1 MKAIGFY
8 KFRKFEKNETDLI
21 NKKFFA
27 IILLAIGKITD
38 IPFNLSSQD
47 WVQVYTLAKEQALLG
62 ICFAGV
68 QKLYEQ
74 NPEALSN
81 LPKSIKMQWF
91 ALATNIQ
98 NRNKIIN
105 SQCATLQKDLLTQGL
120 NSCILKGQGVAYYYG
135 KGLDLLRQ
143 PGDIDIWVDG
153 TWQQVM
159 TLVAKRTPNK
169 EFDLKHAH
177 YNVFKDTPVEFH
189 WVPSTTSNFSL
200 DRKLKRF
207 YRQQSVVQFDHK
219 VTLDENDKITAAD
232 PFFDSIHLLLH
243 ILGHYLYEGVGLRQV
258 MDYYYIVRHADVQQ
272 RKEEIIAYYK
282 DFGLYG
288 FSKSVMWVLNEVFHL
303 EDEYLLTEPDEERGR
318 CLLDEIM
325 KEGNMGHASV
335 GISLHNETTLH
346 RWYRRWKRKLRLI
359 RYNALGVVCNPIYKA
374 RLLWWKQRVIK
385 SYNL

>member
-1 MKAIGFY
+1 MNVTDSINKIFYRLIRISIG
-8 KFRKFEKNETDLI
+8 KETD
-21 NKKFFA
+21 F
-27 IILLAIGKITD
+27 
-38 IPFNLSSQD
+38 PFVLSSQE
-47 WVQVYTLAKEQALLG
+47 WKSIYSIAKDQTLLG
-62 ICFAGV
+62 ICFAGIEW
-68 QKLYEQ
+68 LY
-74 NPEALSN
+74 NNKPEVLVN
-81 LPKSIKMQWF
+81 LPKELKMQWY
-91 ALATNIQ
+91 AIATNIRHR
-98 NRNKIIN
+98 NRIVNG
-105 SQCATLQKDLLTQGL
+105 QCVVLQKELYTEGL
-120 NSCILKGQGVAYYYG
+120 RGCILKGQGVASYYG
-135 KGLDLLRQ
+135 KNIGQLRQ

-159 TLVAKRTPNK
+159 ELVARRTPNK

-177 YNVFKDTPVEFH
+177 YNVFKETPVEVH
-189 WVPSTTSNFSL
+189 WVPSTTSNFIL
-200 DRKLKRF
+200 DRKLKHF
-207 YRQQSVVQFDHK
+207 YRQQSVVQFNHK

-346 RWYRRWKRKLRLI
+346 RWYRRWRRKLRLI

>member
-1 MKAIGFY
+1 MNRTDSINDIFY
-8 KFRKFEKNETDLI
+8 RLIRISIVKDTD
-21 NKKFFA
+21 F
-27 IILLAIGKITD
+27 
-38 IPFNLSSQD
+38 PFVLSSQE
-47 WVQVYTLAKEQALLG
+47 WKSIYVIAKNQTLLG
-62 ICFAGV
+62 ICFASIER
-68 QKLYEQ
+68 LYKNQ
-74 NPEALSN
+74 PDVLVN
-81 LPKSIKMQWF
+81 LPKELKMQWYAF
-91 ALATNIQ
+91 ATNIQ

-105 SQCATLQKDLLTQGL
+105 NQCATLQKDLLTQGL

-143 PGDIDIWVDG
+143 SGDIDIWVNG
-153 TWQQVM
+153 SWKQVM
-159 TLVAKRTPNK
+159 ALISKRTPNR

-177 YNVFKDTPVEFH
+177 YNVFKDTPVEVH
-189 WVPSTTSNFSL
+189 WVPSTTSNFFL

-272 RKEEIIAYYK
+272 RKEEIVAYYK
-282 DFGLYG
+282 DFGLYD
-288 FSKSVMWVLNEVFHL
+288 FSKSVMWVLKEVFGL
-303 EDEYLLTEPDEERGR
+303 EDNYMLTEPNEKSGKE
-318 CLLDEIM
+318 LLKEIM

-335 GISLHNETTLH
+335 RLSENNETTMH

-359 RYNALGVVCNPIYKA
+359 RFNTIGVVCNPFYKVK
-374 RLLWWKQRVIK
+374 LLWWKQKVIK
-385 SYNL
+385 LYNL

>member
-1 MKAIGFY
+1 M
-8 KFRKFEKNETDLI
+8 NVTDSI
-21 NKKFFA
+21 NKIFYRL
-27 IILLAIGKITD
+27 IRISIGIDTD
-38 IPFNLSSQD
+38 FPFVLSSQE
-47 WVQVYTLAKEQALLG
+47 WNSIYSIAKDQTLLG
-62 ICFAGV
+62 VCFAGIEW
-68 QKLYEQ
+68 LY
-74 NPEALSN
+74 NNKPEVLVN
-81 LPKSIKMQWF
+81 LPKELKMQWY
-91 ALATNIQ
+91 AIATNIRHR
-98 NRNKIIN
+98 NRIVNG
-105 SQCATLQKDLLTQGL
+105 QCVALQRELYTEGL
-120 NSCILKGQGVAYYYG
+120 RSCILKGQGVACYYS
-135 KGLDLLRQ
+135 KNICQLRQ

-177 YNVFKDTPVEFH
+177 YNVFKDTPVEVH
-189 WVPSTTSNFSL
+189 WVPSTTSNFIL
-200 DRKLKRF
+200 DRKLKHF
-207 YRQQSVVQFDHK
+207 YRQQSVVQFNHK

-346 RWYRRWKRKLRLI
+346 RWCRRWKRKLRLI

-385 SYNL
+385 LYNL

>member
-1 MKAIGFY
+1 MRWYA
-8 KFRKFEKNETDLI
+8 
-21 NKKFFA
+21 
-27 IILLAIGKITD
+27 
-38 IPFNLSSQD
+38 S
-47 WVQVYTLAKEQALLG
+47 V
-62 ICFAGV
+62 
-68 QKLYEQ
+68 
-74 NPEALSN
+74 SN
-81 LPKSIKMQWF
+81 IRHR
-91 ALATNIQ
+91 
-98 NRNKIIN
+98 NRIVNG
-105 SQCATLQKDLLTQGL
+105 QCVTLQKDLNTEGL
-120 NSCILKGQGVAYYYG
+120 RSCILKGQGVACYYS
-135 KGLDLLRQ
+135 KNICQLRQ

-177 YNVFKDTPVEFH
+177 YNVFKDTPVEVH
-189 WVPSTTSNFSL
+189 WVPSTTSNYIL

-258 MDYYYIVRHADVQQ
+258 MDYYYTVRHADVQQ

-288 FSKSVMWVLNEVFHL
+288 FSKSVMWVLKEVFHL

-325 KEGNMGHASV
+325 KEGNMGHVSV
-335 GISLHNETTLH
+335 GINLRNETTLH
-346 RWYRRWKRKLRLI
+346 RWCRRWKRKFRLI
-359 RYNALGVVCNPIYKA
+359 RYNAFGVACNPIYKA
-374 RLLWWKQRVIK
+374 GLLCWKQRVIK
-385 SYNL
+385 LYNL

>member
-81 LPKSIKMQWF
+81 LPKSIKVQWF

-143 PGDIDIWVDG
+143 PGDIDIWVNG
-153 TWQQVM
+153 SWKQVM
-159 TLVAKRTPNK
+159 ALISKRTPNR

-177 YNVFKDTPVEFH
+177 YNVFKDTPVEVH
-189 WVPSTTSNFSL
+189 WVPSTTSNFFL

-207 YRQQSVVQFDHK
+207 YRQQANMQFNHK
-219 VTLDENDKITAAD
+219 VTLYGKEKITAAD

-243 ILGHYLYEGVGLRQV
+243 ILGHYLYEGVGFRQV
-258 MDYYYIVRHADVQQ
+258 MDYYFIIKQEDVQK
-272 RKEEIIAYYK
+272 RKKDIIAYYK
-282 DFGLYG
+282 TLGLYD
-288 FSKSVMWVLNEVFHL
+288 FSKSVMWVLKEVFAL
-303 EDEYLLTEPDEERGR
+303 ENDFLFVEPEAKNGKKLLN
-318 CLLDEIM
+318 EIL
-325 KEGNMGHASV
+325 KEGNMGHVATV
-335 GISLHNETTLH
+335 NKENNETTLH
-346 RWYRRWKRKLRLI
+346 RWCRRWKRKLRLI
-359 RYNALGVVCNPIYKA
+359 RYNALAVVCNPIYKA

>member
-1 MKAIGFY
+1 MNRTDSINDIFY
-8 KFRKFEKNETDLI
+8 RLIRISIVKDTD
-21 NKKFFA
+21 F
-27 IILLAIGKITD
+27 
-38 IPFNLSSQD
+38 PFVLSSQE
-47 WVQVYTLAKEQALLG
+47 WKSIYVIAKNQALLG
-62 ICFAGV
+62 ICFASIER
-68 QKLYEQ
+68 LYKNQ
-74 NPEALSN
+74 PDVLVN
-81 LPKSIKMQWF
+81 LPIELKMQWY
-91 ALATNIQ
+91 AIATNIQ

-105 SQCATLQKDLLTQGL
+105 NQCATLQKDLLTQGL

-143 PGDIDIWVDG
+143 SGDIDIWVNG
-153 TWQQVM
+153 SWKQVM
-159 TLVAKRTPNK
+159 ALISKRTPNR

-177 YNVFKDTPVEFH
+177 YNVFKDTPVEVH
-189 WVPSTTSNFSL
+189 WVPSTTSNFFL

-288 FSKSVMWVLNEVFHL
+288 FSKSVMWVLKEVFGL
-303 EDEYLLTEPDEERGR
+303 EDNYMLTEPNEKSGKE
-318 CLLDEIM
+318 LLKEIM

-335 GISLHNETTLH
+335 RLSENNEITMH

-359 RYNALGVVCNPIYKA
+359 RFNTIGVVCNPFYKA
-374 RLLWWKQRVIK
+374 RLLWWKQKVIK
-385 SYNL
+385 LYNL